1 MAVLRLMWLACG
13 WSGVLYAEGHST
25 GIKLPDEIQKPMAVV
40 KAAMARAEADPA
52 RPVFHFRPPAQWMN
66 DLNGPIWY
74 KGYYHIFYQHNPYG
88 DQWGN
93 MHWGHARS
101 KNLVKWEQLPIALWP
116 SKAQGE
122 DHCFSGCAAID
133 GAGKPI
139 LIYTSIG
146 DKRAPEQWAAVPE
159 DDELLVWKKHPANQ
173 ILTLADHGGQQIDDW
188 RDPFVFKA
196 ENKTFMVIGG
206 HPKGGKGAIFVYEA
220 QNPEQTKWTYR
231 GIGFEGTE
239 GNWECPN
246 LFALQG
252 KWVLVYSPHSA
263 VRYYV
268 GQFDAN
274 TCKFTPQTHGTVDLG
289 DYYAPN
295 CLEDPQ
301 GRRIMWGWVRGFPDG
316 KGWNGCLTLPRELS
330 LDSQGRLIQ
339 TPVESL
345 IQLRGKEVRIDDKQ
359 VSNTRWIVPDFTG
372 DCLEA
377 ILRFHPKQKGRF
389 GLAVRCTADGSK
401 GTPILIDAESCKL
414 TVGNKIVEKGI
425 NPDSVQTL
433 HVFLD
438 KSVLEVYAADDRVC
452 VTAVIQADPADQTI
466 SLVAEEGTMAVE
478 AFQVWPIRS
487 IW

>member
-1 MAVLRLMWLACG
+1 MKRIVLIWMACG
-13 WSGVLYAEGHST
+13 LCGSAFGETDATES
-25 GIKLPDEIQKPMAVV
+25 KLPPEIQKPMAAV
-40 KAAMARAEADPA
+40 KAAVAKAEADPA
-52 RPVFHFRPPAQWMN
+52 RPVFHFHPPAQWMN

-74 KGYYHIFYQHNPYG
+74 KDYYHIFYQHNPYG

-101 KNLVKWEQLPIALWP
+101 RDLVQWEHLPIALWP
-116 SKAQGE
+116 SKEKGE

-133 GAGKPI
+133 GSGRPI

-146 DKRAPEQWAAVPE
+146 DKRAPEIWAAVPE
-159 DDELLVWKKHPANQ
+159 DDELFVWKKHPANP

-196 ENKTFMVIGG
+196 EGKNFMVVGG

-220 QNPEQTKWTYR
+220 RNAELTQWTYR

-246 LFALQG
+246 LFPLQG
-252 KWVLVYSPHSA
+252 KWVLVYSPHGT

-268 GQFDAN
+268 GQFDAK
-274 TCKFTPQTHGTVDLG
+274 TCKFTPQSQGTMDYG

-301 GRRIMWGWVRGFPDG
+301 GRRIMWGWVRGFPVG
-316 KGWNGCLTLPRELS
+316 KGWNGCLTLPRMLS
-330 LDSQGRLIQ
+330 LDPQGQLVQ
-339 TPVESL
+339 TPVDGL
-345 IQLRGKEVRIDDKQ
+345 KQLRGRGIRIEERQISD
-359 VSNTRWIVPDFTG
+359 SRWIVPDFAG

-377 ILRFHPKQKGRF
+377 VLRFRPGQKGQF
-389 GLAVRCTADGSK
+389 GLAVRCAADGSK
-401 GTPILIDAESCKL
+401 GIPIVIDAESGKL
-414 TVGNKIVEKGI
+414 SVGNKIAEKGI
-425 NPDSVQTL
+425 EPDSVQTL

-438 KSVLEVYAADDRVC
+438 NSVLEVYAVNGRVC
-452 VTAVIQADPADQTI
+452 ITAVIQADPADQNI
-466 SLVAEEGTMAVE
+466 SLVAEEGTMSLE
-478 AFQVWPIRS
+478 ALQVWPIR
-487 IW
+487 